1 MSAASAAIT
10 AVLVGTFWLSM
21 LAVDFGREPNTA
33 VAQIAAFVP
42 PTAPM
47 IVPTRV
53 VAGDMGA
60 VGLSVAVGLELLGT
74 VGLIV
79 LAARVYERAILRIGA
94 PVRLRGLLSDGPQE
108 REPTPRVPS
117 ADRRLR
123 SGVAVL
129 LAGAA
134 LVLIAGAGIVE
145 IGLVVVGV
153 VLVGLHGWG
162 RRTAPRR

>member
-1 MSAASAAIT
+1 M
-10 AVLVGTFWLSM
+10 
-21 LAVDFGREPNTA
+21 
-33 VAQIAAFVP
+33 AQIAAFVP

-134 LVLIAGAGIVE
+134 LVLIDGAGIVE

>member
-1 MSAASAAIT
+1 
-10 AVLVGTFWLSM
+10 
-21 LAVDFGREPNTA
+21 
-33 VAQIAAFVP
+33 
-42 PTAPM
+42 M

-60 VGLSVAVGLELLGT
+60 IGLSVAVGLELLAT
-74 VGLIV
+74 VGPDPCSPRACTNARFCASALRFAC
-79 LAARVYERAILRIGA
+79 AACSAMGRKDASRRRASPRRIA
-94 PVRLRGLLSDGPQE
+94 
-108 REPTPRVPS
+108 
-117 ADRRLR
+117 ALR

-134 LVLIAGAGIVE
+134 LVLIDGAGIVE